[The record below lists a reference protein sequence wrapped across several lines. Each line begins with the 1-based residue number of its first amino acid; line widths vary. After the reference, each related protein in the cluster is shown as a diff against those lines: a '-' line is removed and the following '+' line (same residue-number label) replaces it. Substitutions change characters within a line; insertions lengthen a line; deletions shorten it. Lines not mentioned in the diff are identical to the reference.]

1 MRVYEHEAAACHGLQ
16 SRELIPSAL
25 SSGFVI
31 YARRLTRPDTLRA
44 CARARAHAYVCE
56 LPFRW
61 QSIH

>member
-1 MRVYEHEAAACHGLQ
+1 MRVYEHEAACHGLQ

-31 YARRLTRPDTLRA
+31 YARRLTRPDTLHYVHV
-44 CARARAHAYVCE
+44 RARAYVCE